1 MRLVVGITSKLPF
14 ILASSSSSIANL
26 GSPKPEKRQ
35 ANSPLP
41 PPPITSNFEFHPEH
55 VQAIKN
61 LDDLY
66 AKVQKN
72 KKSETPPE
80 VESLSRTSDRRSLS
94 AVSIS
99 SSKSYR

>member
-1 MRLVVGITSKLPF
+1 MLP
-14 ILASSSSSIANL
+14 ASSSSSANF

-41 PPPITSNFEFHPEH
+41 PPPPATSNSDFYADKLQ
-55 VQAIKN
+55 VKRN

-72 KKSETPPE
+72 RKDDP
-80 VESLSRTSDRRSLS
+80 VEDGY
-94 AVSIS
+94 V
-99 SSKSYR
+99 

>member
-1 MRLVVGITSKLPF
+1 MGLSLLFF
-14 ILASSSSSIANL
+14 ILASSSSSSANF

-41 PPPITSNFEFHPEH
+41 PPPTSSNVDFYAEKLQ
-55 VQAIKN
+55 VKRN

-72 KKSETPPE
+72 RKDDLNEET
-80 VESLSRTSDRRSLS
+80 
-94 AVSIS
+94 
-99 SSKSYR
+99 